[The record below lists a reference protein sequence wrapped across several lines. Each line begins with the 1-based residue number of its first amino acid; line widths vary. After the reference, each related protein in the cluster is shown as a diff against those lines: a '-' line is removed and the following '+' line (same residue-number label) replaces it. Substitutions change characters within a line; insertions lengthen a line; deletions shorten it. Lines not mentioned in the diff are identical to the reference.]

1 MDGLSQLFM
10 HSWVCPTQLYLVDRK
25 INSCSLGSLMS
36 KWGAVVTCTV
46 VTHQYPSK
54 IVSETIFIFRL
65 DMMMWSPWPSRPSG
79 STPWIWEAPW
89 SGALRLM
96 TSGETMGTNILW
108 SPQSRGSWTGDKYFL
123 VSSCKTFS
131 KVEKL
136 LILILF
142 LEKMMHVKLHQ
153 AAGEATFYCYTFLC
167 HRIMINWLNCFI
179 NSFQYSVFGFFNCI
193 VKCHH
198 LYLN

>member
-1 MDGLSQLFM
+1 ML
-10 HSWVCPTQLYLVDRK
+10 H
-25 INSCSLGSLMS
+25 GSLQLQWTLLGIICFWKKKIFVRWQLDGWVITAFHALMS
-36 KWGAVVTCTV
+36 LSNSTLSCRFEDRFMRSSEWEAVVTCPV

-54 IVSETIFIFRL
+54 IVLETISIFRL

-96 TSGETMGTNILW
+96 TLGETMGTNILW

-123 VSSCKTFS
+123 VSSCKIFS

-153 AAGEATFYCYTFLC
+153 AAGEATIFHIQKL
-167 HRIMINWLNCFI
+167 
-179 NSFQYSVFGFFNCI
+179 
-193 VKCHH
+193 
-198 LYLN
+198 